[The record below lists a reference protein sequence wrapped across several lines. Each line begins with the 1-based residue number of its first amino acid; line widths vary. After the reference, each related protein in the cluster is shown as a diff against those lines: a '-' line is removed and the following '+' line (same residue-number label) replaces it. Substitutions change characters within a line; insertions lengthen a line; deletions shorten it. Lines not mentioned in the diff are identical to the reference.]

1 MPLAPR
7 RHRIRLFTANQVHG
21 MHEIVPIIVQLSS
34 RVVSAA
40 AAAAAPVVQLLWFA
54 NATLLEDDR
63 TIVTMQETRAPCRSA
78 SGCPVT
84 LRTLERTTVSLHRQ
98 HWQFMPYLKTAPACL
113 VMACCV

>member
-1 MPLAPR
+1 L
-7 RHRIRLFTANQVHG
+7 LV
-21 MHEIVPIIVQLSS
+21 LLLLL
-34 RVVSAA
+34 
-40 AAAAAPVVQLLWFA
+40 LLWISYFGSQMQIS
-54 NATLLEDDR
+54 LLEDDR